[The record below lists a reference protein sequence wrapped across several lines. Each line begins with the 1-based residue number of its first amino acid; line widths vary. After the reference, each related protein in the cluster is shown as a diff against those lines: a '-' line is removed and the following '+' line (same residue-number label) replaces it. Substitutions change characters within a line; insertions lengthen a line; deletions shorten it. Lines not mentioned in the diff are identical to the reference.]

1 MANIHRILIVFIA
14 VDYLVAYP
22 YKGKIEIKGH
32 CRNYFK
38 KKMTLEFNLT
48 NKSSSL
54 YQITLLFEL
63 NIIANE
69 RFIALNSQEAS
80 STSNKLW

>member
-1 MANIHRILIVFIA
+1 
-14 VDYLVAYP
+14 
-22 YKGKIEIKGH
+22 
-32 CRNYFK
+32 
-38 KKMTLEFNLT
+38 MTLEFNLT

-80 STSNKLW
+80 STSNKL